1 MARPLFV
8 AEGRYVVRRLL
19 SLPQWR
25 LRELL
30 LTPVAEA
37 ALRDDLA
44 RADPARRPE
53 VRLLDQAELD
63 RIGGFKFHQ
72 GCLGY
77 AERPETP
84 HWRALNLPDESP
96 APIVVVESVRD
107 PDNLGSIFRSALGF
121 GARAML
127 IGPAC
132 ADPLYRKTVRT
143 SMAAV
148 LALPFAEASPWP
160 DMLSELRAAG
170 YTLVALTP
178 EASAEP
184 LPAVAASLGHA
195 RVALLLGSEG
205 EGLSPAAL
213 AAVDRRVR
221 IPMAPALDSLN
232 VATAAAVALYALTS
246 CGCYMLGAG
255 ARACR
260 SRRAKRV
267 TRA

>member
-1 MARPLFV
+1 M
-8 AEGRYVVRRLL
+8 LL
-19 SLPQWR
+19 
-25 LRELL
+25 
-30 LTPVAEA
+30 
-37 ALRDDLA
+37 
-44 RADPARRPE
+44 
-53 VRLLDQAELD
+53 
-63 RIGGFKFHQ
+63 
-72 GCLGY
+72 
-77 AERPETP
+77 
-84 HWRALNLPDESP
+84 
-96 APIVVVESVRD
+96 
-107 PDNLGSIFRSALGF
+107 
-121 GARAML
+121 
-127 IGPAC
+127 GPAC

-160 DMLSELRAAG
+160 DMLWELRAAG

-246 CGCYMLGAG
+246 GAV
-255 ARACR
+255 R
-260 SRRAKRV
+260 
-267 TRA
+267 

>member
-1 MARPLFV
+1 MK
-8 AEGRYVVRRLL
+8 
-19 SLPQWR
+19 
-25 LRELL
+25 
-30 LTPVAEA
+30 
-37 ALRDDLA
+37 
-44 RADPARRPE
+44 ARRRSSSSNPS
-53 VRLLDQAELD
+53 AIPTTSAAFFD
-63 RIGGFKFHQ
+63 R
-72 GCLGY
+72 
-77 AERPETP
+77 
-84 HWRALNLPDESP
+84 
-96 APIVVVESVRD
+96 
-107 PDNLGSIFRSALGF
+107 RSAF

-127 IGPAC
+127 LGPAC

-160 DMLSELRAAG
+160 DMLVELRATG

-184 LPAVAASLGHA
+184 LPVVAASLGRT

-232 VATAAAVALYALTS
+232 VATAAAVALYALS
-246 CGCYMLGAG
+246 AVRDGPEIPGYVARLGLRAALG
-255 ARACR
+255 DRACR
-260 SRRAKRV
+260 AEARNAGEGG
-267 TRA
+267 

>member
-1 MARPLFV
+1 MFV

-53 VRLLDQAELD
+53 VRILDQAELD

-84 HWRALNLPDESP
+84 HWRALNLPGESA

-127 IGPAC
+127 IG
-132 ADPLYRKTVRT
+132 TGVRGPVV
-143 SMAAV
+143 SKDG
-148 LALPFAEASPWP
+148 PHFHGGRSGAS
-160 DMLSELRAAG
+160 
-170 YTLVALTP
+170 
-178 EASAEP
+178 
-184 LPAVAASLGHA
+184 
-195 RVALLLGSEG
+195 
-205 EGLSPAAL
+205 
-213 AAVDRRVR
+213 VR
-221 IPMAPALDSLN
+221 
-232 VATAAAVALYALTS
+232 
-246 CGCYMLGAG
+246 
-255 ARACR
+255 
-260 SRRAKRV
+260 
-267 TRA
+267 

>member
-1 MARPLFV
+1 MLGKFSTGEARPLFV

-30 LTPVAEA
+30 LTPVAEQ

-44 RADPARRPE
+44 RTDPARRPD
-53 VRLLDQAELD
+53 VRVVDQAELD
-63 RIGGFKFHQ
+63 RVGGFKFHQ

-77 AERPETP
+77 AERPATP
-84 HWRALNLPDESP
+84 HWRELDLSEDST
-96 APIVVVESVRD
+96 APLVVVEAVRD

-121 GARAML
+121 GARGVL

-148 LALPFAEASPWP
+148 LALPFADASPWP
-160 DMLSELRAAG
+160 GMLGELREAG

-178 EASAEP
+178 DEHAEP
-184 LPAVAASLGHA
+184 LPDAAASLGRS

-205 EGLSPAAL
+205 EGLSHDAL

-246 CGCYMLGAG
+246 GAE
-255 ARACR
+255 C
-260 SRRAKRV
+260 
-267 TRA
+267 